1 VEIEDSTIVLRKEA
15 STEAKP
21 FVVVGIPAFNEEKS
35 IARVIL
41 QSQSYADKVVVCD
54 DGSTDLTPLIAER
67 MGAIVVHHKRNLG
80 YGSAIQSIIK
90 CARDLNADILVT
102 LDGDAQHDPEEIP
115 RVTKPIIEGTAD
127 IVVGSRLIDRRSAA
141 LMPWYRRAGVKFLTK
156 LTNGQAAHGGVRD
169 SQSGFRAFNRKSIEE
184 LVVSENGM
192 GASSEI
198 LINARKQHLRVGEV
212 SVSCDYNNGLRT
224 STRHPVRHGVDVIT
238 SIIKLVVEDKP
249 LTMLG
254 VPGILSLT
262 AGIFFGALMLQ
273 LYASEHHI
281 VTNVALASVTFILI
295 GFFFIS
301 TAITLYAISR
311 VAQKTNNKHSLIP

>member
-1 VEIEDSTIVLRKEA
+1 LVEIEDSKMILKKEA
-15 STEAKP
+15 LAEVKP

-41 QSQSYADKVVVCD
+41 RSQNYADKVVVCD

-67 MGAIVVHHKRNLG
+67 LGAIVIRHESNLG
-80 YGSAIQSIIK
+80 YGSAIQSIFK
-90 CARDLNADILVT
+90 CARDLGADILVT
-102 LDGDAQHDPEEIP
+102 LDGDAQHDPDEIP
-115 RVTKPIIEGTAD
+115 TVTKPIIEGAAD
-127 IVVGSRLIDRRSAA
+127 IVVGSRLMDGRSAA

-184 LVVSENGM
+184 LVVFENGM

-198 LINARKQHLRVGEV
+198 LINARKQRLRVREV
-212 SVSCDYNNGLRT
+212 SVSCDYKNGLRT
-224 STRHPVRHGVDVIT
+224 STRHPVRHGVDVIA
-238 SIIKLVVEDKP
+238 SIIKLIVEDRP

-262 AGIFFGALMLQ
+262 VGIFFGALMLQ

-281 VTNVALASVTFILI
+281 VTNVALASIAFIII
-295 GFFFIS
+295 GFFFVS

-311 VAQKTNNKHSLIP
+311 VAKKTNNKQ